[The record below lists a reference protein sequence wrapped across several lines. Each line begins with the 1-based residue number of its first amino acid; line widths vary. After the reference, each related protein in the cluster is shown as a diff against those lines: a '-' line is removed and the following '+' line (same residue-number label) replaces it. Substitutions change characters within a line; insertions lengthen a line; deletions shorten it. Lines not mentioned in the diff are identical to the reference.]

1 VFFFALVPAAG
12 RQAGFP
18 LLADRVGVC
27 VRKPEAAGFEKNDR
41 CTGYLIVLLAYE
53 VQYLICLEFR
63 GRFTLFET
71 KARISVNEIRRN
83 CENLILKRPA
93 MPIVHAE
100 KGICFKKRELFSKG

>member
-1 VFFFALVPAAG
+1 MHALWDYPAAACVFFVLYSCRPLGARLASHFLWTGSGFALENRESG
-12 RQAGFP
+12 D
-18 LLADRVGVC
+18 L
-27 VRKPEAAGFEKNDR
+27 EKIGR
-41 CTGYLIVLLAYE
+41 CTGCLIVLLAYE

-93 MPIVHAE
+93 DAY
-100 KGICFKKRELFSKG
+100 CSR

>member
-1 VFFFALVPAAG
+1 MHALWDYPAAACIFLFFTFPISFGPAAG

-63 GRFTLFET
+63 GRFTLFGG
-71 KARISVNEIRRN
+71 KLRISVNEI
-83 CENLILKRPA
+83 
-93 MPIVHAE
+93 H
-100 KGICFKKRELFSKG
+100 